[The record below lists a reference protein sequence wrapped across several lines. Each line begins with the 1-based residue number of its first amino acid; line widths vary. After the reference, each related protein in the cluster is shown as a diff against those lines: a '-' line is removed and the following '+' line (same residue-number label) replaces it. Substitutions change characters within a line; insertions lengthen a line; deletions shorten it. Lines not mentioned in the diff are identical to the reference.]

1 MAAKIRED
9 PLLAIK
15 QQEQAAYQA
24 LMNNP
29 LRLREMRKR
38 LENEKNLS
46 IDEIEAIAAECLEEI
61 AELCSGKLLVLIT
74 SRNLLFYFVCV
85 LNHFV

>member
-29 LRLREMRKR
+29 LRLRELQERNGIKVKKDKKERKK
-38 LENEKNLS
+38 EKNK
-46 IDEIEAIAAECLEEI
+46 ETE
-61 AELCSGKLLVLIT
+61 GGT
-74 SRNLLFYFVCV
+74 SEQTILRILRMR
-85 LNHFV
+85 